1 MAVLSSLKTYDPT
14 KEINEE
20 DTTIIPWPGVLH
32 VPQSLLKLHPSIR
45 SKLKVRGSRTQAGFR
60 HNLYQMMRV
69 ITKALNKL
77 NKKKKEMMAIYLD
90 ATALVYCMSLS
101 TIGSTPMREG
111 LNSRE
116 YIKDLGSVAE

>member
-1 MAVLSSLKTYDPT
+1 
-14 KEINEE
+14 
-20 DTTIIPWPGVLH
+20 
-32 VPQSLLKLHPSIR
+32 
-45 SKLKVRGSRTQAGFR
+45 
-60 HNLYQMMRV
+60 MMRV

-101 TIGSTPMREG
+101 TIGSTPIREG

-116 YIKDLGSVAE
+116 YIKELGSVAERCFLKRNEEADELKKRLRK